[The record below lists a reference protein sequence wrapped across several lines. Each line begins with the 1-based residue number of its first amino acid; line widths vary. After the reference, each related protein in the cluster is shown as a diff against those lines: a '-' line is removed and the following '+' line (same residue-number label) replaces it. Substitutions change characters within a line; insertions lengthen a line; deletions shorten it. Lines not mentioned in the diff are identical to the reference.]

1 MRGSRPH
8 DFAEKVPRKA
18 LHRTQLER
26 DGGFVA
32 STMVE
37 ATIVK
42 FVKWQ
47 WGQKKEGRTQK

>member
-18 LHRTQLER
+18 LHRPQLKR
-26 DGGFVA
+26 DGGFVKA

-37 ATIVK
+37 STIVK
-42 FVKWQ
+42 FVK
-47 WGQKKEGRTQK
+47 

>member
-18 LHRTQLER
+18 LHRPQLER

-42 FVKWQ
+42 FVKCD
-47 WGQKKEGRTQK
+47 GGRKRRGGKKK

>member
-1 MRGSRPH
+1 MVLYR
-8 DFAEKVPRKA
+8 
-18 LHRTQLER
+18 ER

-42 FVKWQ
+42 FVKKR
-47 WGQKKEGRTQK
+47 WGQKKEGRKAKNK